1 MVQSRIRSALF
12 SFMLMQSALHSRVA
26 IAQNLAKIAD
36 GQAVSVENMDVSIT
50 PPKGW
55 EYRAPYLGK
64 ALVAQVPAGPV
75 VYGKTTYQRN
85 ITLALIQEARPIDAT
100 EQGELVKKLQAE
112 FGKAAGVSEFQV
124 LEHRL
129 TDYRG
134 KKDAIL
140 VYTHFLLNGTPMSQ
154 MNIFVSG
161 AERAALLTYTDLA
174 DEFQKNEEAMAQAW
188 NAIMSI
194 ELKGVPPQRFA
205 EFYPVLGG
213 MGMLAL
219 ALFCFVI
226 LRRRAARRML
236 EGAEGG
242 LYDDEQ
248 SWGSDVALL
257 SDFGPAEPAVMSH
270 AVAHD
275 VWDQATRVASSDH
288 IPSPKKKKRRA
299 QVQQSLVTSGF

>member
-1 MVQSRIRSALF
+1 MLQSRFRSALVSLF
-12 SFMLMQSALHSRVA
+12 LSQSVLSSPVAL
-26 IAQNLAKIAD
+26 AQNEAKIAD
-36 GQAVSVENMDVSIT
+36 GQAIALDQMDVSIT

-64 ALVAQVPAGPV
+64 ALVAQIPAGPV

-85 ITLALIQEARPIDAT
+85 ITVAMIQEPRPIDLT
-100 EQGELVKKLQAE
+100 EEAELVKKLQAE

-124 LEHRL
+124 VEHRL

-161 AERAALLTYTDLA
+161 VEKAALLTYTDLA
-174 DEFQKNEEAMAQAW
+174 DEFQKNEEAMNQAW

-205 EFYPVLGG
+205 ELYPI
-213 MGMLAL
+213 LAGVALLTL
-219 ALFCFVI
+219 ALFCFVV

-242 LYDDEQ
+242 LYDDES
-248 SWGSDVALL
+248 SWNSDVAIL
-257 SDFGPAEPAVMSH
+257 SDFGATEPAVSH
-270 AVAHD
+270 AVGND
-275 VWDQATRVASSDH
+275 VWGEATQVAATDFV
-288 IPSPKKKKRRA
+288 PSPKKKKRRPRTLA
-299 QVQQSLVTSGF
+299 TSGF